1 MSNKEKTLY
10 NVRAVKNGFVC
21 HQSHQVAGSPAEA
34 IATAKNYAIAG
45 QDCSEAWAAYKSAGQ
60 DCSEAW
66 AAYKS
71 AAETRDE
78 LWTRYREACDSVT
91 VALADYDRASRCE
104 RARCERALATL

>member
-45 QDCSEAWAAYKSAGQ
+45 QVKGCKW
-60 DCSEAW
+60 
-66 AAYKS
+66 
-71 AAETRDE
+71 
-78 LWTRYREACDSVT
+78 SVG
-91 VALADYDRASRCE
+91 LKHWPSQSRS
-104 RARCERALATL
+104 T